1 MKKIVSIIIAN
12 YNRCKFLD
20 RAIRSCFDQSNSR
33 DIEIEVVVVDD
44 GSTDDSLKLL
54 ATFEDSIKLIKHE
67 NNLGVA
73 AASNT
78 GIKACKGDFV
88 MRLDS
93 DDFLSKYSIQILAE
107 ILISNNEY
115 AFVYSD
121 HFRVDEKGFK
131 VEKKKIITNEDLFEH
146 GAGVLFRKKVF
157 NEIGF
162 YNETLKNC
170 EDYDLLIRIVK
181 KFKGFHVPIP
191 LYRYYIHG
199 NNISLKEDRKKF
211 KELVKKKYEI

>member
-54 ATFEDSIKLIKHE
+54 TTFEDSIKLIKHE

-107 ILISNNEY
+107 ILMSNNEY

-131 VEKKKIITNEDLFEH
+131 VEKKKIITDEDLFEH